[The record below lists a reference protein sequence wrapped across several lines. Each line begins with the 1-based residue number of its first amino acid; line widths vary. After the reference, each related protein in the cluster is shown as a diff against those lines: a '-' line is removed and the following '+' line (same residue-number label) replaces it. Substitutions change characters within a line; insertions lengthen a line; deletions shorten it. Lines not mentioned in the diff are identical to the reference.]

1 MWAAEI
7 RSDSEMFVRWYHS
20 VITRSAWRA
29 EEGVRR
35 TATQIALHAVHI
47 SCILPAKAKEKS
59 HFRELT
65 FFAIWLKTK
74 PSALNIYPGVCV
86 CTPSSAYCVLAGF
99 CTIVQTSLYSIILK
113 DAGNVNWLKDKAA
126 NFATYPTWILLKIWL
141 GGIPACRSNQ
151 RFRDYLAL
159 RLSWMR
165 FAVCWERWHCWQGL
179 LWTIRHTY
187 RNINSCINAGMF
199 V

>member
-1 MWAAEI
+1 MISFCDHTFCLTSGGGCPENCHSN
-7 RSDSEMFVRWYHS
+7 RSSRRAHFLYLAS
-20 VITRSAWRA
+20 KSKSKITFQRIDFLCYMT
-29 EEGVRR
+29 EN
-35 TATQIALHAVHI
+35 
-47 SCILPAKAKEKS
+47 K
-59 HFRELT
+59 T
-65 FFAIWLKTK
+65 FGIKHL
-74 PSALNIYPGVCV
+74 SRGVCV

-113 DAGNVNWLKDKAA
+113 DAGNVNRLKDKAA